1 MSATTILETLATG
14 PAAISTLAKA
24 ANLDHAKTAKI
35 LKALIKA
42 EKIVKTGAK
51 RGTRYQLAA

>member
-1 MSATTILETLATG
+1 MSEVTILETLSTG

-35 LKALIKA
+35 LKALIKDQ
-42 EKIVKTGAK
+42 KIVKTGAK
-51 RGTRYQLAA
+51 RGTRYHLAA